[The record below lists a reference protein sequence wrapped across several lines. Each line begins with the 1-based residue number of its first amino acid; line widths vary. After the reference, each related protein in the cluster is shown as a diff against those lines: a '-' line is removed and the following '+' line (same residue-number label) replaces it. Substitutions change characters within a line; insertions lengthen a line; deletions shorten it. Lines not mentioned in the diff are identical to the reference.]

1 MPAPPSQAPATRRG
15 DARRRIL
22 EAAASVIAARGVRQ
36 LRIEDVAQEAGIS
49 NALLYYHFGDR
60 AGLVRAALQHAN
72 EQAPSMLDAV
82 TGDAPGGA
90 RARLADALLA
100 ELDDDPAVRNNSVV
114 WNEISAS
121 AIFDPALRE
130 PLARV
135 TGDWNAK
142 VLRAIEAA
150 VADGSA
156 EAPGGALDAAEYLT
170 SVVEGVSL
178 RWLAGT
184 MTLGRAREHL
194 TAALGHVLPPAAGAA
209 SSADAS

>member
-1 MPAPPSQAPATRRG
+1 MPARPSQAPATRRG

-82 TGDAPGGA
+82 AHGAPGGM
-90 RARLADALLA
+90 RARLVAALLA
-100 ELDDDPAVRNNSVV
+100 ELDDDPAVRDNSVV

-135 TGDWNAK
+135 TDDWNAK
-142 VLRAIEAA
+142 VVRAIEAA

-156 EAPGGALDAAEYLT
+156 RAPGGAVDAAEYLT
-170 SVVEGVSL
+170 SVVEGLSL

-184 MTLGRAREHL
+184 MTLERAREHL
-194 TAALGHVLPPAAGAA
+194 ATALAHALPSVDAAAP
-209 SSADAS
+209 